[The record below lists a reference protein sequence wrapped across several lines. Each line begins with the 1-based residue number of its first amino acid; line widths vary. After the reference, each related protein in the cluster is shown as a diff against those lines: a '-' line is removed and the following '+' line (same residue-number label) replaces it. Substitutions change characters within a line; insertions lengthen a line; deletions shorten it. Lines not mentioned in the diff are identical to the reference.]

1 LLFKQSDQYFVVRNQ
16 TVTKMLKMF
25 GAQYPDS
32 LQVVTSTQNPQ
43 QATNLRAEITPDLSV
58 INLVVYNINVQ

>member
-1 LLFKQSDQYFVVRNQ
+1 MLFKQSDQYFVVRNQ